1 MRTPTDIR
9 SPRRRERTRRRAL
22 GAVLAA
28 AVAASVTAALVLA
41 GAAGPAFAEGADGP
55 EVTWGVRTADGTW
68 GEGREN
74 YAYEVDAGETI
85 DDAIIIANHDAVP
98 IELDVYAADAFTTS
112 DGQLDVAARDV
123 RPRELGAWAVPTA
136 DRVTVQPGEAVEVPF
151 TIVVPAN
158 ATPGD
163 HAGGILTS
171 LATPEADNGLTVDR
185 RLGIRIHLRVG
196 GELAPAP
203 AIDDLHV
210 DYAGELN
217 PFATGAATVTYTVRN
232 AGNTRLSAGQH
243 VELTGP
249 FGMLPVA
256 ASGVADVP
264 ELLPGETWP
273 VEVEVDGIVPAFVL
287 TAAVALDPVSPSETK
302 PAPKA
307 VEQDSSTA
315 AVPWTMLAL
324 VLLLAAA
331 IVVWV
336 RLGRR
341 RRAQR
346 KVRED
351 ARVQEAVDRALRERE
366 AQTGGSDATAG
377 AGVGAAAGAGSE
389 VGGETDAAGESPMP
403 SPQPEPE
410 RAPEPEPAAQS

>member
-1 MRTPTDIR
+1 MRTAPPTDIR
-9 SPRRRERTRRRAL
+9 HLRRRRA
-22 GAVLAA
+22 
-28 AVAASVTAALVLA
+28 VLA
-41 GAAGPAFAEGADGP
+41 GGVAAGLALALAFAGGTAPAFAEGEDGP
-55 EVTWGVRTADGTW
+55 EVTWGVRTADGAW
-68 GEGREN
+68 GDGREN
-74 YAYEVDAGETI
+74 YAYEVDAGETLE
-85 DDAIIIANHDAVP
+85 DALIIANHDAVP
-98 IELDVYAADAFTTS
+98 IELDVYAADAFTTA

-123 RPRELGAWAVPTA
+123 RPRELGAWAVPAA

-151 TIVVPAN
+151 TIDVPAN

-171 LATPEADNGLTVDR
+171 LATPEVENGLSVDR

-196 GELAPAP
+196 GELAPAL

-210 DYAGELN
+210 DYAGTLN
-217 PFATGAATVTYTVRN
+217 PFGTGAATVSYTVRN
-232 AGNTRLSAGQH
+232 AGNTRLAAAQD
-243 VELTGP
+243 VALTGP
-249 FGMLPVA
+249 FGMLPVN

-273 VEVEVDGIVPAFVL
+273 VEVEVEGVVPAFVL
-287 TAAVALDPVSPSETK
+287 TAAVALDPVSPTETK
-302 PAPKA
+302 PVPKS
-307 VEQDSSTA
+307 VEEAASTA
-315 AVPWTMLAL
+315 AVPWTLLAL

-331 IVVWV
+331 IFVWV

-366 AQTGGSDATAG
+366 AAT
-377 AGVGAAAGAGSE
+377 
-389 VGGETDAAGESPMP
+389 T
-403 SPQPEPE
+403 PQPEPAPAVEPAPEPE
-410 RAPEPEPAAQS
+410 RAPEPVT